1 MKKILWTQNEK
12 SSIPSTIMNSEGEV
26 ISVDALRDGGFEL
39 FDELLDYQKSSIEL
53 FIENNLVIK
62 RNVQKGI
69 IPKTIGYFISSA
81 YENTDDIER
90 LMPFMFF
97 IESKDVEEIVKNL
110 EAFSAK
116 INRKLFVS
124 DVENIKKHI
133 KKHRIKKKNKIIIGV
148 VLVIIIIIIIIIYGY
163 KLDQ

>member
-12 SSIPSTIMNSEGEV
+12 SSIPSTIINSEGEL
-26 ISVDALRDGGFEL
+26 ISVNALRDGGFEL
-39 FDELLDYQKSSIEL
+39 FDELLDYQKSSIDL
-53 FIENNLVIK
+53 FVENNLVIK

-69 IPKTIGYFISSA
+69 IPKFHKTIGYFISSA
-81 YENTDDIER
+81 YENKDDIGR

-97 IESKDVEEIVKNL
+97 IQSKDVEEIVKNL

-133 KKHRIKKKNKIIIGV
+133 KKHKSKKKIKIIIGV
-148 VLVIIIIIIIIIYGY
+148 VFLIIIFY
-163 KLDQ
+163 KLWI